1 MNEELDIAALE
12 SISVAENYNKYVA
25 DLFFSNI
32 DKTENIL
39 DFGAGYGLITEK
51 FKKKGYKIS
60 AVEINK
66 TALEK
71 LNDKNID
78 SYNLIEKVPKSINC
92 IISLN
97 VLEHIEDDDK
107 YIKKFYN
114 HLPQDGKLILYLPSS
129 NLIWTE
135 LDDMVNHKR
144 RYSKSGIVELLN
156 SNSFEIE
163 KIFFVDFIG
172 WIVLFFLKMFR
183 VKLDFDKRK
192 IKFYDK
198 FIFRTFKFTDYFFK
212 NIIGKN
218 LFIVAS
224 KKKINH
230 LR

>member
-144 RYSKSGIVELLN
+144 RYSKSGVVELLN

>member
-144 RYSKSGIVELLN
+144 RYSKSGVVELLN

-183 VKLDFDKRK
+183 LKLDFDKRK

-224 KKKINH
+224 KKKN
-230 LR
+230 

>member
-183 VKLDFDKRK
+183 VKLNFDKRK

-224 KKKINH
+224 KKKN
-230 LR
+230 

>member
-224 KKKINH
+224 KKKNNH

>member
-163 KIFFVDFIG
+163 KIFFVDFTG

>member
-163 KIFFVDFIG
+163 KIFFADFIG

-224 KKKINH
+224 KKKN
-230 LR
+230 

>member
-183 VKLDFDKRK
+183 LKLDFDKRK

-224 KKKINH
+224 KKKN
-230 LR
+230 

>member
-1 MNEELDIAALE
+1 MNKELDIAALE

-224 KKKINH
+224 KKKN
-230 LR
+230 

>member
-114 HLPQDGKLILYLPSS
+114 HLPQDGKLILYLPTS

-144 RYSKSGIVELLN
+144 RYSKSGVVELLN

-224 KKKINH
+224 KKKN
-230 LR
+230 

>member
-1 MNEELDIAALE
+1 MNKELDIAALE

-183 VKLDFDKRK
+183 VKLNFDKRK